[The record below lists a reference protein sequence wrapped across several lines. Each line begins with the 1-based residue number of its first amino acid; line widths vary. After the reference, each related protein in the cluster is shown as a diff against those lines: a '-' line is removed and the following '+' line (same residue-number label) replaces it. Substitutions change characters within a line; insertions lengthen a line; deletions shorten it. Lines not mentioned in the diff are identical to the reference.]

1 MTYSGID
8 RKRYANLLDLGVDDG
23 ELRKFFADCRVQLI
37 QKGAK
42 VQNPPHGK
50 SARVRMLAQGLPQ
63 GTDKIVQR
71 WFSENLT
78 MVDPETVGETVTA
91 LRLYEEI
98 GEMPAD
104 QEARRLA
111 RSCLVHLFAAE
122 PDHELISFLRP
133 KNGGTHGEQQETK
146 ELLPVLA
153 KGVEGSFL
161 SPALVS
167 ALIAL
172 EDRRDPDEHLSSL
185 PATMA
190 SLIAG
195 IHAIRVG
202 NDDEAKAALAALV
215 DYPALQQL
223 LTAHASRSV
232 NAVARRSDDQ
242 IGLQFI
248 DLLEA
253 EGSIEF
259 DFDRDEVVAVC
270 TSDASEKVFLRPFA
284 IRTAGGSWLSLARR
298 ELRERI
304 FWTSGDLLSFPA
316 GRDFPRQPKRWEV
329 GIWGVAE
336 NKASRSSVKTN
347 FHIVGQKIPV
357 FDVVGLPFSS
367 TDYDGVRESIKHY
380 VETAGAESARTTLFL
395 LRDGLIVG
403 CPSGR
408 DLTRDEGFEAGLPSW
423 RALQALRIDGR
434 PLVPGPL
441 PRPDTY
447 ECEAL
452 ASSLKKLLEKDDSPV
467 DRLTQAQ
474 RKRIQQLIT
483 SGQSHLNAARADR
496 LRAELQ
502 IIDEHAGAMDVL
514 LNAVMEQPTISQRV
528 DRLVQEKVDALVSQK
543 EDLRTGIEKL
553 KKEQADLTAKRKRM
567 DGAQRAMAPAV
578 AKAIR
583 TAFDKA
589 RNDAIDTLGQVAV
602 FKALVDEVVDRPS
615 QTAQPNQTS
624 LPQSGLLA
632 VRAVVR
638 TPRLNFPT
646 SPTELLRRLGIAPKH
661 AEALNIV
668 EQLARASGLFLL
680 VDGLAARL
688 AAEGWLTS
696 IGGVCKVLECRV
708 GLMDGSQIEEL
719 LEEPLGGIAVLD
731 ANLSPLDVY
740 GRPLID
746 AMQKRIVGLDE
757 QSPTTLTV
765 LSLSKG
771 VAALPVPQDVG
782 SIAIKVSLDCGPQ
795 FLPESD
801 ALQLLEGLA
810 ELDEVP
816 DWIAGLWKPAQK
828 RILSNLRAMTPA
840 DVALA
845 LSVLNRSKNGLISSG
860 TAHV

>member
-8 RKRYANLLDLGVDDG
+8 RKRYANLLDLGMDDG

-98 GEMPAD
+98 GEMPAE

-122 PDHELISFLRP
+122 PDHELMLFLRP
-133 KNGGTHGEQQETK
+133 KNNGTHVEQQDTK

-153 KGVEGSFL
+153 KEVEGSFL
-161 SPALVS
+161 SPALVG

-195 IHAIRVG
+195 IHAVRVG

-215 DYPALQQL
+215 DYPELQQL

-232 NAVARRSDDQ
+232 SALARRSDDH
-242 IGLQFI
+242 IGLQII

-253 EGSIEF
+253 EGSTKF
-259 DFDRDEVVAVC
+259 DFDRDEVIAVC

-284 IRTAGGSWLSLARR
+284 MRTAGGSWLSLARR
-298 ELRERI
+298 EIRERL
-304 FWTSGDLLSFPA
+304 FPTSGDLLSFPA

-336 NKASRSSVKTN
+336 NKPSRSGVKTN

-380 VETAGAESARTTLFL
+380 VETAGTENTRTTLFL

-403 CPSGR
+403 CPTGK
-408 DLTRDEGFEAGLPSW
+408 DLMRDEGFEAGLPSW

-447 ECEAL
+447 ECETL
-452 ASSLKKLLEKDDSPV
+452 ASSLKKLLENDDSPV
-467 DRLTQAQ
+467 DKLTQAQ

-483 SGQSHLNAARADR
+483 SGQSRLNATRAER

-502 IIDEHAGAMDVL
+502 IIDEHAGAMEVL

-528 DRLVQEKVDALVSQK
+528 DRLVQDKVDALVLQK

-567 DGAQRAMAPAV
+567 DGEQRAMAPAV

-589 RNDAIDTLGQVAV
+589 RSDAIDTLGQVAV

-615 QTAQPNQTS
+615 QKVLPDQTS

-632 VRAVVR
+632 VRAMVR
-638 TPRLNFPT
+638 APRLTFPT
-646 SPTELLRRLGIAPKH
+646 SPTEFLRSLGIAPKH
-661 AEALNIV
+661 AEALNVV
-668 EQLARASGLFLL
+668 EQLARASGLLLL

-688 AAEGWLTS
+688 AAEGWLAS
-696 IGGVCKVLECRV
+696 IGGVCKVLECRI
-708 GLMDGSQIEEL
+708 GLMDESQVEAL
-719 LEEPLGGIAVLD
+719 LEEPLDGIAVLD

-746 AMQKRIVGLDE
+746 EMQKRIAGLDGR
-757 QSPTTLTV
+757 SSNTFTV
-765 LSLSKG
+765 LSISRG
-771 VAALPVPQDVG
+771 VAALPVPQDIE
-782 SIAIKVSLDCGPQ
+782 SIAIKLSLDFRPQ

-801 ALQLLEGLA
+801 AQQWLESLA
-810 ELDEVP
+810 DLDEMP
-816 DWIAGLWKPAQK
+816 DWIADLWKPAQK
-828 RILSNLRAMTPA
+828 RVLSSLRAMTPA
-840 DVALA
+840 DAALA
-845 LSVLNRSKNGLISSG
+845 LSVLDRSKDDLIGSRN
-860 TAHV
+860 AHG